1 MIDIYILNIFFRDNP
16 GIKVNTVTIFPVFNT
31 QRSQG
36 YIIIVNRIFKQIN
49 THTHRSQLRVIRNTK

>member
-16 GIKVNTVTIFPVFNT
+16 GIKVNTVAIFPVFNT

-36 YIIIVNRIFKQIN
+36 YIIIVNRVFKQTN
-49 THTHRSQLRVIRNTK
+49 AHAHRSQLRVIRNTK